1 MVDTMNVEDWLGK
14 DNQLGIDI
22 WNKKYRN
29 GNESFEEW
37 LDRISAGDK
46 DVRQLIVDKKFIFA
60 GRILSN
66 RGIENNGCTSNCFVL
81 SVDDSIESIYET
93 AKNMALT
100 YKAGG
105 GVGVD
110 ISKLAPAGAKVNNP
124 AKTST
129 GAVSF
134 IELFTTTTGLIGQNG
149 RRGAL
154 MVSID
159 DFHPD
164 IDKFIELKTDVNKAT
179 TANLSIRV
187 SDAFMQTVEEDR
199 VWTCKYVRPETGE
212 TIRKP
217 FRARELFKKFCD
229 ANYDYGEPGLLFW
242 DTATKY
248 NMLSTYPNFKFAGV
262 NPCAEEML
270 PDGGACLL
278 GSLNLAEFVC
288 VGPDGKAFFDDG
300 AFYSAI
306 KIAIRALDCVQ
317 EEGID
322 YLPLRIQRECAETWR
337 QIGLGIM
344 GLGDMLIKLGIKY
357 GSDESLA
364 LCDEIGKR
372 LAIQAMQ
379 TSQTLGREYGSFKY
393 FDPVKTE
400 KSPFWKAHMH
410 FTPEAMRNSQ
420 LLAIAPTGTISTM
433 FGVSGGIEPLYAL
446 EYDRT
451 TKSLHGEDVK
461 YKVVPKVVEDA
472 RKAGHTD
479 CLVTAK
485 DIPYTQRIEMQAI
498 WQKHIDSSISS
509 TINLPEDFPREKVAD
524 IYMLAWRKGLK
535 GVTVFRDGCKREG
548 ILTTEKKDDI
558 VRVSGNQYLA
568 QERIKTV
575 NEEPIKGTKTF
586 TSVVALQAAGADE
599 IDPEDLVGKKRK
611 LVTGCGNLHVTAFFN
626 KKSGQLH
633 EVFLN
638 KGSTGGCN
646 NFMNGLSRM
655 ISLAARNGISIEDIC
670 DQLNSSGACP
680 SYAVRSAK
688 FHDTSKGACC
698 PMAIG
703 NALKDMQR
711 EMMGELDSFKKYT
724 APLEEVK
731 QRAEI
736 KNPCPNCGAELIYS
750 GGCNFCQSCGYSKC
764 Q

>member
-1 MVDTMNVEDWLGK
+1 
-14 DNQLGIDI
+14 
-22 WNKKYRN
+22 
-29 GNESFEEW
+29 
-37 LDRISAGDK
+37 
-46 DVRQLIVDKKFIFA
+46 
-60 GRILSN
+60 
-66 RGIENNGCTSNCFVL
+66 
-81 SVDDSIESIYET
+81 
-93 AKNMALT
+93 
-100 YKAGG
+100 
-105 GVGVD
+105 
-110 ISKLAPAGAKVNNP
+110 
-124 AKTST
+124 
-129 GAVSF
+129 
-134 IELFTTTTGLIGQNG
+134 
-149 RRGAL
+149 
-154 MVSID
+154 
-159 DFHPD
+159 
-164 IDKFIELKTDVNKAT
+164 
-179 TANLSIRV
+179 
-187 SDAFMQTVEEDR
+187 
-199 VWTCKYVRPETGE
+199 
-212 TIRKP
+212 
-217 FRARELFKKFCD
+217 
-229 ANYDYGEPGLLFW
+229 
-242 DTATKY
+242 
-248 NMLSTYPNFKFAGV
+248 
-262 NPCAEEML
+262 
-270 PDGGACLL
+270 
-278 GSLNLAEFVC
+278 
-288 VGPDGKAFFDDG
+288 
-300 AFYSAI
+300 
-306 KIAIRALDCVQ
+306 
-317 EEGID
+317 
-322 YLPLRIQRECAETWR
+322 
-337 QIGLGIM
+337 
-344 GLGDMLIKLGIKY
+344 
-357 GSDESLA
+357 
-364 LCDEIGKR
+364 
-372 LAIQAMQ
+372 MQ

-393 FDPVKTE
+393 FDPKKTE
-400 KSPFWKAHMH
+400 SSPFWKAHMH

-446 EYDRT
+446 EYERT

-524 IYMLAWRKGLK
+524 LYMLAWKKGLK

-548 ILTTEKKDDI
+548 ILTTEKKEE
-558 VRVSGNQYLA
+558 VVHTTA
-568 QERIKTV
+568 P
-575 NEEPIKGTKTF
+575 EPIKGKKVF
-586 TSVVALQAAGADE
+586 TSVVALQDARADE
-599 IDPEDLVGKKRK
+599 VDSEDLVGKKRK

-655 ISLAARNGISIEDIC
+655 ISLSARNGISIEDIC

-711 EMMGELDSFKKYT
+711 EMMGELDSFKKYI